1 MVLDKVMAFLGD
13 DRLPWVGKL
22 VANDG
27 QCIRVHWF
35 RSINNKL
42 TNRFTPIT
50 TGGKPDEDTYQY
62 KKLPV
67 LLDWGFDLVD
77 KKIPLNR
84 VKVLETTFER
94 INKSYRK

>member
-1 MVLDKVMAFLGD
+1 MIGFLGSVN
-13 DRLPWVGKL
+13 LLLMTASVSVYIGSTQL
-22 VANDG
+22 
-27 QCIRVHWF
+27 
-35 RSINNKL
+35 
-42 TNRFTPIT
+42 IT
-50 TGGKPDEDTYQY
+50 SLRYQY
-62 KKLPV
+62 KKLPM